1 MRPEPYT
8 EVHMHITSIF
18 IENLNRILTQRKLS
32 LGWVEQKT
40 GVSEVFLQTLTYI
53 ASGLSFQLVLKIAI
67 ALEVSIDSLIGED
80 GKIEPVCYAADTAAS
95 LYSRFWR
102 NIQVICSNEGVDAY
116 ELSEVSGKT
125 IAGLAACC
133 NHGKDIDIQ
142 RADAIALHLGGLTLD
157 SLIHMRLGWRHHYDD
172 DRRQIVNL

>member
-1 MRPEPYT
+1 
-8 EVHMHITSIF
+8 MHITSIF
-18 IENLNRILTQRKLS
+18 IENLNKILSQRRLT

-40 GVSEVFLQTLTYI
+40 GISEVFLQTMTYI
-53 ASGLSFQLVLKIAI
+53 TTGLSFQLVLKIAI

-80 GKIEPVCYAADTAAS
+80 GKTETVCYGADTAVS
-95 LYSRFWR
+95 LYSRFWKNVR
-102 NIQVICSNEGVDAY
+102 IICSNEGVDDY

-157 SLIHMRLGWRHHYDD
+157 SLIHMRLGWRHHFDD
-172 DRRQIVNL
+172 DDRQIVNL